1 VPKTP
6 PTIYLL
12 HGDDEI
18 AIRET
23 IARLREQLGD
33 PATADLNLTRLEG
46 RGLSLGALQDACSS
60 APFIARRRM
69 VVVEGYFTWLLSR
82 SRETDDAGHGESTG
96 PAGRTRTLD
105 DLGPILEDVPP
116 TTGVVFVEQRTLPA
130 KHAMLAW
137 CAAQGERAWVKLF
150 EAPRPG
156 DLPSWIMRRAEH
168 HGGRIERE
176 AAQHLALAVGEDLA
190 RLDSEIAKLLMFV
203 DRARPVNAEDV
214 RRLTPETAET
224 DVFAMVDAVGQR
236 DGAKAMRLLHKM
248 LGEQDAGYVM
258 AMVVRQIRLL
268 LVAREAM
275 DAGQR
280 GARLGAA
287 LRAVPLR
294 ETERLH
300 DFVVDKLAA
309 QAGRFSLPAL
319 EQLYG
324 ELRDL
329 DEDIKTGTIGAPL
342 GLEAM
347 IAAWCT
353 R

>member
-1 VPKTP
+1 MPKTP
-6 PTIYLL
+6 PTIYVL

-23 IARLREQLGD
+23 VVRLREQLGD
-33 PATADLNLTRLEG
+33 PAIADLNTTRLEG
-46 RGLSLGALQDACSS
+46 RALSLGALRDACGA

-69 VVVEGYFTWLLSR
+69 VVVDGYFSWLLSR
-82 SRETDDAGHGESTG
+82 TRETEDDSEGDAAPSTR
-96 PAGRTRTLD
+96 ARAFD
-105 DLGPILEDVPP
+105 ELGPILESVPP
-116 TTGVVFVEQRTLPA
+116 STGLVFVEKRTLPA
-130 KHAMLAW
+130 KHAMLGW

-150 EAPRPG
+150 EAPRPA
-156 DLPSWIMRRAEH
+156 DLAAWIQRRAEH

-176 AAQHLALAVGEDLA
+176 AAQQLAAAAGEDLT
-190 RLDSEIAKLLMFV
+190 RLDSEILKLLMYV
-203 DRARPVNAEDV
+203 DGARPVSVEDV

-236 DGAKAMRLLHKM
+236 DGPNAMRLLHKM

-258 AMVVRQIRLL
+258 GMVVRQIRMVLL
-268 LVAREAM
+268 AREAL
-275 DAGQR
+275 DAGRR
-280 GARLGAA
+280 GARLGEA
-287 LRAVPLR
+287 LRSIPLR

-300 DFVVDKLAA
+300 DFVADKLAA
-309 QAGRFSLPAL
+309 QAGRFSLAAL

-329 DEDIKTGTIGAPL
+329 DEEIKTGQIAAPL
-342 GLEAM
+342 GLETM